1 MAKRPSERYELV
13 ESLNRFS
20 RFGEAFPVVT
30 PVAMQRR
37 SFLRTVLHVRACSS
51 VDLARRQITVRS
63 RARGM
68 KSHDIADELGRM
80 GAA

>member
-20 RFGEAFPVVT
+20 RFDEALPVVT

-37 SFLRTVLHVRACSS
+37 SFLATAGANAIRTISALLQPISKPSKH
-51 VDLARRQITVRS
+51 
-63 RARGM
+63 
-68 KSHDIADELGRM
+68 
-80 GAA
+80 

>member
-20 RFGEAFPVVT
+20 RFDEAFPVVT

-37 SFLRTVLHVRACSS
+37 SLPTTALLRCSCVLQALTSPVAS
-51 VDLARRQITVRS
+51 RQR
-63 RARGM
+63 
-68 KSHDIADELGRM
+68 DEIA
-80 GAA
+80 